1 MRYKN
6 NTKHVQKIKISHDI
20 KSIYKEG
27 LKTRMR
33 NFLHYLRQDVWKFFK
48 KFYFVCKVVF
58 KCSFRFFCS
67 SIYHF
72 LYNFYLSLCLISGV
86 RKYENVFY
94 TIFLLIFQILFIYW
108 FFSSKSDKKW
118 CWVTNFVKATLMW
131 YYKWELVIHFLV
143 FL

>member
-1 MRYKN
+1 MKSQTWYKMRYKN

-20 KSIYKEG
+20 KSIYKKG

-58 KCSFRFFCS
+58 KCSFSFFCH

-72 LYNFYLSLCLISGV
+72 VCYFFVIVLDIWCKKIRKRILHNFLDNIS
-86 RKYENVFY
+86 N
-94 TIFLLIFQILFIYW
+94 TFL
-108 FFSSKSDKKW
+108 SSKSEKKR
-118 CWVTNFVKATLMW
+118 CWVTNFVKATLM
-131 YYKWELVIHFLV
+131 LVL
-143 FL
+143 